1 MSSGCIRSQDDGQDN
16 CSFRIDRSFRI
27 DGVSDLLP
35 LFPLDLVLF
44 PGMALPL
51 HIFEPRYKEMIGE
64 CLHHD
69 TPFGI
74 VRAVED
80 GIAQIGCSA
89 EVVTVVKKYD
99 DGRMDIV
106 ARGLQRFE
114 VVEINQDRSF
124 LQGEVKLL
132 KDESDADSQT
142 RKKALDLHSA
152 LILLAASGQTV
163 PTLEPPDDLL
173 SFYLISQLPVDMD
186 FKQTILAMSSE
197 SQRLL
202 TLIQYYEAILPKLE
216 KVIQAKK
223 KSGSNGHVM

>member
-1 MSSGCIRSQDDGQDN
+1 M
-16 CSFRIDRSFRI
+16 
-27 DGVSDLLP
+27 SDLLP

-64 CLHHD
+64 CLQHD

-74 VRAVED
+74 VRAIED

-89 EVVTVVKKYD
+89 EVVTVVKRYE

-106 ARGLQRFE
+106 TRGLQRFE
-114 VVEINQDRSF
+114 IVELNQERSF

-132 KDESDADSQT
+132 HDESDADAQSK
-142 RKKALDLHSA
+142 KKALDLHRA
-152 LILLAASGQTV
+152 LILMAASGQTV
-163 PTLEPPDDLL
+163 PTLDPPDELL
-173 SFYLISQLPVDMD
+173 SFYLISQLPVDLD
-186 FKQTILAMSSE
+186 FKQTILAISSE
-197 SQRLL
+197 LQRLK
-202 TLIQYYEAILPKLE
+202 TLIEYYEAILPKLE
-216 KVIQAKK
+216 KMLVAKK

>member
-1 MSSGCIRSQDDGQDN
+1 M
-16 CSFRIDRSFRI
+16 
-27 DGVSDLLP
+27 SDLLP

-64 CLHHD
+64 CLQHD

-74 VRAVED
+74 VRAIED

-89 EVVTVVKKYD
+89 EVATVVKKYD

-114 VVEINQDRSF
+114 VLELNQERSF

-132 KDESDADSQT
+132 KDESDADSGT
-142 RKKALDLHSA
+142 KKKAFDLHRS
-152 LILLAASGQTV
+152 LVLLAASGQAV

-186 FKQTILAMSSE
+186 FKQTILAMPSE
-197 SQRLL
+197 KQRLA
-202 TLIQYYEAILPKLE
+202 TLIEYYEVIIPKLG
-216 KVIQAKK
+216 KMIQAKK
-223 KSGSNGHVM
+223 KSSSNGHVM

>member
-1 MSSGCIRSQDDGQDN
+1 MN
-16 CSFRIDRSFRI
+16 
-27 DGVSDLLP
+27 DLLP

-64 CLHHD
+64 CLQHD

-89 EVVTVVKKYD
+89 EVATVVKRYE

-106 ARGLQRFE
+106 VRGLQRFE
-114 VVEINQDRSF
+114 VIEINQERAF

-132 KDESDADSQT
+132 KDESDSDSQT
-142 RKKALDLHSA
+142 KKKALDLHSQ
-152 LILLAASGQTV
+152 LLLLAASGQAT
-163 PTLEPPDDLL
+163 PDLEPPDDLL
-173 SFYLISQLPVDMD
+173 SFYLIAQLPVDLD
-186 FKQTILAMSSE
+186 FKQTILAMPSE
-197 SQRLL
+197 AQRLN
-202 TLIQYYEAILPKLE
+202 TLIEYYEAIIPKLG
-216 KVIQAKK
+216 KMITARK
-223 KSGSNGHVM
+223 KSSTNGHVM

>member
-1 MSSGCIRSQDDGQDN
+1 VN
-16 CSFRIDRSFRI
+16 
-27 DGVSDLLP
+27 DLLP

-64 CLHHD
+64 CLQHD
-69 TPFGI
+69 SPFGI
-74 VRAVED
+74 VRAVDD

-89 EVVTVVKKYD
+89 EVATVVKKYD

-114 VVEINQDRSF
+114 VVEINQERSF

-132 KDESDADSQT
+132 KDESDANADT
-142 RKKALDLHSA
+142 KKKAFDLHSA
-152 LILLAASGQTV
+152 LVLMAASGQTV

-186 FKQTILAMSSE
+186 FKQTILAMASE
-197 SQRLL
+197 SQRLA
-202 TLIQYYEAILPKLE
+202 TLIEYYEAIIPKLG
-216 KVIQAKK
+216 KMIQAKK